1 MEQGNSELT
10 TQTAVIEGDAGDDS
24 PLEWP
29 AEIMGASL
37 PVPKGIITSIDQGSA
52 FFGEGAPDYIT
63 AVSLKGMS
71 RADCEDY
78 KTRLK
83 KLGFVDDATEQDANG
98 LFLYSGSMNSEGSG
112 VTFQYDL
119 ENGSGFVSYNPMMTD
134 DFIEKWPAQEMGN
147 IPDPG
152 GKLISFKSDGA
163 DSNRIYAVDFANVNE
178 QNASEYVSEL
188 KRLGYSPKTD
198 ESDGEV
204 IIFKGFDA
212 KGNGVIFSYSVIYE
226 NGTISYGNKESLIE

>member
-1 MEQGNSELT
+1 MEQSTSEST
-10 TQTAVIEGDAGDDS
+10 TQTSVASGDVGDDS

-29 AEIMGASL
+29 AELMGQSL
-37 PVPKGIITSIDQGSA
+37 PAPKGIITSIDQGSA

-63 AVSLKGMS
+63 VVSLKGIS

-83 KLGFVDDATEQDANG
+83 KLGFIDDPTEEDANG
-98 LFLYSGSMNSEGSG
+98 KFLYSGSVDSEGSG
-112 VTFQYDL
+112 VTFQYDFDS
-119 ENGSGFVSYNPMMTD
+119 GSGFVSYNPMLTD

-163 DSNRIYAVDFANVNE
+163 DGNRIYTVDFANVSE
-178 QNASEYVSEL
+178 QNAAEYVAEL
-188 KRLGYSPKTD
+188 KRLGYSPETD
-198 ESDGEV
+198 DSDGEM
-204 IIFKGFDA
+204 IIFKGFDS
-212 KGNGVIFSYSVIYE
+212 KGNKVIFSYSVIYE
-226 NGTISYGNKESLIE
+226 NGTISYHKNI